1 MPESQIPEIVVNLLQ
16 PVAGESPTGE
26 DIARSD
32 DPVASA
38 AYTDLEMEI
47 TKVGEVNYQKTAQ
60 MAVDILIKYSKHLR
74 VASWLCLS
82 WFRLEGPEGL
92 KNGLLLILQLLKTF
106 SQQLHP
112 EKAAH
117 RSKALQFISTDKRF
131 HSFEKSD
138 ITNQSIVSEIRDLLN
153 EIKSQANKLLPENSP
168 DLSQLSEIVENRLG
182 TVSVSSEDRNIS
194 DSDERKENPEVTQKP
209 DAEHAEEKV
218 EPTPQEDSTGT
229 EKELPEDEDIEISNE
244 VSELLEDI
252 SPDKPVGENIE
263 DTENQDAQVIYMT
276 LESEIVKYSGNDYT
290 KCLKL
295 AQEILKNHSK
305 HLRVAVWL
313 LITWFRT
320 EKLEG
325 FKNGIQLLLELIKKY
340 GADLHPADSK
350 QKSRALQMLN
360 TETRLKLI
368 GKVKATQQNARILK
382 DIGRLYSELVE
393 ESGMLLSDSPPK
405 LTAINEI
412 ITDKVTESRDI
423 LEGGKEEASQVT
435 QQQTPAMQKTPATAT
450 AQSTSSPGRDTLVS
464 TTGGLNISDDKSAKI
479 AIKKALQF
487 YFQDDGADPPK
498 KKISTDASVYS
509 ISRALRWSK
518 IKQPP
523 DKEFITQIEG
533 PNEPKQNHIL
543 KLYNNKDWD
552 TLIPELETNFISN
565 DSFTFWLDS
574 QRFIVGA
581 MQQKGSSFDN
591 AAEEIKIHVAR
602 LVAKF
607 PGITKLMF
615 KDTKTAFADKNT
627 IEWIQGDVMG
637 SLGGGNS
644 EEKILPPIMGE
655 DYDQINKD
663 YETVCEELPRNFEEN
678 LRVMQQSIEGESRKK
693 GRFLRLLNLA
703 NYCYLAKKYPLAQ
716 PFFGQLMQLIEE
728 YHISEWETALCV
740 AVWQSIFLNNNKI
753 LDGEKDKQKKSI
765 IEQEQKALFDKIV
778 KYDAVLA
785 LTLENHIHK

>member
-1 MPESQIPEIVVNLLQ
+1 MPESQIPQVVAELLQ

-26 DIARSD
+26 DVARSD

-82 WFRLEGPEGL
+82 WFRVEGPDGL

-106 SQQLHP
+106 SKQLHP

-131 HSFEKSD
+131 HLFEKSD
-138 ITNQSIVSEIRDLLN
+138 ITNLSIVSEIRDLLN
-153 EIKSQANKLLPENSP
+153 EIKSEANKLLPDNSP
-168 DLSQLSEIVENRLG
+168 DLSQLSEIVKNRIG
-182 TVSVSSEDRNIS
+182 TVSISPEDRNIS
-194 DSDERKENPEVTQKP
+194 ESDERKENLEVTQKS
-209 DAEHAEEKV
+209 DTGHSEQKV
-218 EPTPQEDSTGT
+218 EPTPQEDIKENDAGT
-229 EKELPEDEDIEISNE
+229 EEELPEEEDIGISSV

-252 SPDKPVGENIE
+252 SPDKPVGDNIE
-263 DTENQDAQVIYMT
+263 ETEDQYAQATYMT
-276 LESEIVKYSGNDYT
+276 LESEIAKYSGNDYT

-295 AQEILKNHSK
+295 AQEILQDHSK

-325 FKNGIQLLLELIKKY
+325 FKNGIQLLLQLIKKY
-340 GADLHPADSK
+340 GADLYPADIK
-350 QKSRALQMLN
+350 QKSRALQLLN

-393 ESGMLLSDSPPK
+393 ASGTLLSDSPPK
-405 LTAINEI
+405 LTAINGI
-412 ITDKVTESRDI
+412 ITDKVTDARDI
-423 LEGGKEEASQVT
+423 LEGGKKEASQAT
-435 QQQTPAMQKTPATAT
+435 QQQIPDIQKSPAA
-450 AQSTSSPGRDTLVS
+450 AQSSSPPGRDTLVS

-487 YFQDDGADPPK
+487 YFQDNGADPPK

-581 MQQKGSSFDN
+581 MQQKGGSFDN
-591 AAEEIKIHVAR
+591 AAEEIKVQVAR

-607 PGITKLMF
+607 PGITKLIF
-615 KDTKTAFADKNT
+615 KDTKTAFADKDT

-637 SLGGGNS
+637 SLGGGKS

-663 YETVCEELPRNFEEN
+663 YETVCEELPRNF
-678 LRVMQQSIEGESRKK
+678 
-693 GRFLRLLNLA
+693 
-703 NYCYLAKKYPLAQ
+703 
-716 PFFGQLMQLIEE
+716 
-728 YHISEWETALCV
+728 
-740 AVWQSIFLNNNKI
+740 
-753 LDGEKDKQKKSI
+753 
-765 IEQEQKALFDKIV
+765 
-778 KYDAVLA
+778 
-785 LTLENHIHK
+785 

>member
-1 MPESQIPEIVVNLLQ
+1 MPESQIPEVVIELLQ

-26 DIARSD
+26 DVARSD

-47 TKVGEVNYQKTAQ
+47 TKVGEVNYQKAAQ
-60 MAVDILIKYSKHLR
+60 MAADILIKYSKHLR

-82 WFRLEGPEGL
+82 WFRVDGPDGL
-92 KNGLLLILQLLKTF
+92 KNGLILIQQFLKTF
-106 SQQLHP
+106 SKQLYP
-112 EKAAH
+112 EKPVH
-117 RSKALQFISTDKRF
+117 RSKAIQFISTDKRF
-131 HSFEKSD
+131 LSFEKSE
-138 ITNQSIVSEIRDLLN
+138 ISNPEIVSAIGDLLTD
-153 EIKSQANKLLPENSP
+153 IKSEANKLMPENAP
-168 DLSQLSEIVENRLG
+168 DLSQLADIVKNRVG
-182 TVSVSSEDRNIS
+182 TVSATPEDTP
-194 DSDERKENPEVTQKP
+194 DEKKEEPEVTEKPAEKEAEPEDLGDVQK
-209 DAEHAEEKV
+209 DDTKAEE
-218 EPTPQEDSTGT
+218 ELSE
-229 EKELPEDEDIEISNE
+229 EKEIEISDE
-244 VSELLEDI
+244 VVKLLEDI

-263 DTENQDAQVIYMT
+263 ETEDQDTQVIYMT
-276 LESEIVKYSGNDYT
+276 LESEIAKYSGNDYT

-295 AQEILKNHSK
+295 AQEILQNHSK

-313 LITWFRT
+313 FITWFRT

-340 GADLHPADSK
+340 GADLYPADIK
-350 QKSRALQMLN
+350 QKSRALQLLN

-368 GKVKATQQNARILK
+368 GKEKATQQNARILK

-393 ESGMLLSDSPPK
+393 ASGTLLSDSPPK

-412 ITDKVTESRDI
+412 IADKVTEARDI
-423 LEGGKEEASQVT
+423 LEGGKKEAPQAT
-435 QQQTPAMQKTPATAT
+435 QQQTAPVQKTPATAT
-450 AQSTSSPGRDTLVS
+450 AQSTSPPGRDTLVS

-479 AIKKALQF
+479 AIKKALQY

-498 KKISTDASVYS
+498 KKISSDASVYS

-581 MQQKGSSFDN
+581 MQQKGGSFDN

-607 PGITKLMF
+607 PGITKLIF
-615 KDTKTAFADKNT
+615 KDTKTAFADKDT

-637 SLGGGNS
+637 SLGGGKS

-765 IEQEQKALFDKIV
+765 IEQEQKVLFDKIV